1 MYRLSRQTCKTY
13 TAKQRAGTKNYISCE
28 WQHIATIG
36 FKQVN
41 QLINQTEACC
51 EATLACFFFFFS
63 NWRILH
69 YLLTCLAS
77 LAVTAEGVG
86 FQGSIWVRNR
96 VFKARNLNN
105 KPVESLINKPYQI
118 QYAQSTLTWPT
129 KHFVSW
135 DRSSVN
141 EFISRFTHVTVER
154 LRIQRWPSELRRQL
168 FMQLPLSFSLSS
180 VSPRAT
186 CLTWTSFSNSLSD
199 KKEESAEESYQRA
212 HLIPTYWLNTKTP
225 YKMWTHNTFLKLIY
239 RLLSSILSFI
249 QGLKTLSS
257 CRLGLNRDSV
267 NEAIRQ

>member
-1 MYRLSRQTCKTY
+1 M
-13 TAKQRAGTKNYISCE
+13 KQ
-28 WQHIATIG
+28 
-36 FKQVN
+36 
-41 QLINQTEACC
+41 L
-51 EATLACFFFFFS
+51 LPDLFFYFS

-118 QYAQSTLTWPT
+118 QYSNMAHKAFCFMGPFQCQLIHLSLYSCHCGKVKDTALTIWAEKT
-129 KHFVSW
+129 ALHAAAS
-135 DRSSVN
+135 
-141 EFISRFTHVTVER
+141 
-154 LRIQRWPSELRRQL
+154 L
-168 FMQLPLSFSLSS
+168 FFLSS

-239 RLLSSILSFI
+239 RLLSPILSFI

-257 CRLGLNRDSV
+257 RRLGLNRDSV